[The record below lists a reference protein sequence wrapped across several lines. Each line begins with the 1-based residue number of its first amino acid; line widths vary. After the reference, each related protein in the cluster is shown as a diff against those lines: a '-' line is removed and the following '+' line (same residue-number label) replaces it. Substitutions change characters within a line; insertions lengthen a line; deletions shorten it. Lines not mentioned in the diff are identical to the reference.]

1 MFESGGIGAQIDK
14 KVGALTGNPQAMQQ
28 LQQKQKTQ
36 QGKGVTPDLLDA
48 LALQKVMSDK
58 ALAKQQ
64 LALSQQQ
71 DAGTVVE
78 QMEQKL
84 VGMNKEEL
92 TAQTA
97 GILGERNKKRQQ
109 QVSAGKPPQ
118 QQGQRPPMQMAQGAP
133 QGLPAAPRPPMQM
146 AQGGIIGYA
155 AAGKVSAKEAEKKRI
170 QKLLSDKNITSES
183 WQAMSPEEQQ
193 RVAKV
198 LNISQDN
205 TTIGKILASPLAAAE
220 DLIRAPF
227 RMASNLGT
235 MVGNTDIG
243 QSLGL
248 GEIGQDKPMT
258 SYLDSTN
265 IQQEA
270 MKTQDRVTGK
280 GISGALDIPEVKTS
294 DQKTLDQQLNKIQ
307 GIASGTSPEEPFSA
321 VPKQDG
327 VANRVPAPQVDPNVA
342 GQPPALDVDEQL
354 QEIINTPATDYTTIS
369 KKQATDA
376 MGSKFN
382 TQLDKRMAVDPE
394 AKKQAATETLSGPSQ
409 TPVLD
414 AEGKPVIGPDGKPV
428 MKATGGYDRQGK
440 AEGLAKYLKQK
451 EDLDKAALDPDAI
464 AKRRNQ
470 AYIDGLITGGTG
482 RTGTAA
488 RSQFDANIAKSK
500 QDSISEQKAMYMEDM
515 KFDNEIADKIGTQAL
530 KVFEVYTTDVA
541 KAMDTAATIGV
552 ANLDM
557 FYKEAKM
564 AYDSNQDG
572 IKNKIDAIK
581 TSTAAELNEL
591 IQSQASFEDIS
602 NAANTLVDKMGKLEA
617 EFFLPFQAELLAI
630 ERDLASLGTSEEDKA
645 KRKQLL
651 EQRAEYD
658 TRWEAQ
664 KSFINADSLMKVYR
678 MLIEESARNKG
689 FSSQVRQQVQQIV
702 KSSAGSSQQQ
712 TTGGSSRGISSV
724 LGGQQTGALATLNK
738 YAPAG

>member
-36 QGKGVTPDLLDA
+36 RGKGVPPDLLDA

-58 ALAKQQ
+58 ALARQQ

-265 IQQEA
+265 RQQEA
-270 MKTQDRVTGK
+270 IKTQDRVTGK

-294 DQKTLDQQLNKIQ
+294 DQKTLDQQLNKMQ
-307 GIASGTSPEEPFSA
+307 GIASGTPPEEPFSA

-342 GQPPALDVDEQL
+342 GQPPALDVDQQL

-394 AKKQAATETLSGPSQ
+394 AKKQAVTETLSGPSQ

-451 EDLDKAALDPDAI
+451 EDLDKAALDPDAV

-515 KFDNEIADKIGTQAL
+515 QFDNEIADKIGTQAL

-541 KAMDTAATIGV
+541 KAMDTAATIGI

-564 AYDSNQDG
+564 AYDSNQNG

-581 TSTAAELNEL
+581 TSTAAKLNEL
-591 IQSQASFEDIS
+591 IQSQATMQEIS
-602 NAANTLVDKMGKLEA
+602 SAAINLTKEVGKLKENFYSTLAA
-617 EFFLPFQAELLAI
+617 EKLGIESELTKKETTP
-630 ERDLASLGTSEEDKA
+630 ER
-645 KRKQLL
+645 RKQLL
-651 EQRAEYD
+651 AQLDEYEL
-658 TRWEAQ
+658 RFAAQ
-664 KSFINADSLMKVYR
+664 KEILEADAFMQILKTM
-678 MLIEESARNKG
+678 MEESGRNNG
-689 FSSQVRQQVQQIV
+689 FSSKTKQQVQQIV
-702 KSSAGSSQQQ
+702 KTSTGTSQQQ

>member
-1 MFESGGIGAQIDK
+1 MLQEGGLGAQIDQK
-14 KVGALTGNPQAMQQ
+14 ADAYRGNPDA
-28 LQQKQKTQ
+28 LQKKAKLS
-36 QGKGVTPDLLDA
+36 GDLMDA

-58 ALAKQQ
+58 AMAKQQ

-71 DAGTVVE
+71 DAGSVVE

-97 GILGERNKKRQQ
+97 GIMGERNKQKQKQ
-109 QVSAGKPPQ
+109 ISAAAPPQKPP
-118 QQGQRPPMQMAQGAP
+118 MAQGAP
-133 QGLPAAPRPPMQM
+133 QGLPAAPRSPMQM

-220 DLIRAPF
+220 DLIRLPY
-227 RMASNLGT
+227 RMVDNLGT
-235 MVGNTDIG
+235 IVGNTDIG

-265 IQQEA
+265 RQQEA
-270 MKTQDRVTGK
+270 IKTQDRVTGK

-294 DQKTLDQQLNKIQ
+294 DQKTLDQQLNKMQ
-307 GIASGTSPEEPFSA
+307 GIASGTPPEEPFSA

-342 GQPPALDVDEQL
+342 GQPPALDVDQQL

-369 KKQATDA
+369 KKQATEA

-394 AKKQAATETLSGPSQ
+394 AKKQAVTETLSGPSQ

-451 EDLDKAALDPDAI
+451 EDLDKAALDPDAV

-488 RSQFDANIAKSK
+488 RSQFDTNIAKSK
-500 QDSISEQKAMYMEDM
+500 QASISEQKAMYMEDM
-515 KFDNEIADKIGTQAL
+515 KFDTEIADKIGTQAI
-530 KVFEVYTTDVA
+530 KVFEIYADDVS
-541 KAMDTAATIGV
+541 KAMDTAATVGI

-581 TSTAAELNEL
+581 TSTAANLQEL
-591 IQSQASFEDIS
+591 IQSQATMQEIS
-602 NAANTLVDKMGKLEA
+602 SAAINLTKEVGKLKENFYSTLAA
-617 EFFLPFQAELLAI
+617 EKLGIESELNKKETTPA
-630 ERDLASLGTSEEDKA
+630 R
-645 KRKQLL
+645 RKQLL
-651 EQRAEYD
+651 AQLDEYEL
-658 TRWEAQ
+658 RFAAQ
-664 KSFINADSLMKVYR
+664 KEILEADAFMQILKTM
-678 MLIEESARNKG
+678 MEESGRNNG
-689 FSSQVRQQVQQIV
+689 FSSKTKQQVQQIV
-702 KSSAGSSQQQ
+702 KTSTGTSQQQ

-724 LGGQQTGALATLNK
+724 LGGQQTGAAATLNK
-738 YAPAG
+738 YAPVG

>member
-1 MFESGGIGAQIDK
+1 MLQEGGLGAQIDQK
-14 KVGALTGNPQAMQQ
+14 ADAYRGNPDA
-28 LQQKQKTQ
+28 LQKKAKLS
-36 QGKGVTPDLLDA
+36 GDLMDA

-58 ALAKQQ
+58 AMAKQQ

-71 DAGTVVE
+71 DAGSIVE

-97 GILGERNKKRQQ
+97 GIMGERNKKRQQ
-109 QVSAGKPPQ
+109 QMSAAKPPQ
-118 QQGQRPPMQMAQGAP
+118 P
-133 QGLPAAPRPPMQM
+133 QGLPAAPRPPMNM
-146 AQGGIIGYA
+146 AQGGIIGYKK
-155 AAGKVSAKEAEKKRI
+155 GDKVSAAEAEKKRI
-170 QKLLSDKNITSES
+170 LKLLSDKNVTSES
-183 WQAMSPEEQQ
+183 WKAMSPEEQQ
-193 RVAKV
+193 RVTKV

-220 DLIRAPF
+220 DLIRLPY
-227 RMASNLGT
+227 RMVDNLGT
-235 MVGNTDIG
+235 IVGNTDIG

-248 GEIGQDKPMT
+248 GTIGQDKPLT

-265 IQQEA
+265 RQQEA
-270 MKTQDRVTGK
+270 MKTQDRVTDK
-280 GISGALDIPEVKTS
+280 GIAGALGIPEES
-294 DQKTLDQQLNKIQ
+294 FN
-307 GIASGTSPEEPFSA
+307 AAPEEYIKRMKDTEVDPS
-321 VPKQDG
+321 VL
-327 VANRVPAPQVDPNVA
+327 APVGDPTDPTDPTDPNVA
-342 GQPPALDVDEQL
+342 GQPPELNVDQQL

-394 AKKQAATETLSGPSQ
+394 AKKQAETETLSGPSQ

-451 EDLDKAALDPDAI
+451 EDLDKAALDPDAV

-488 RSQFDANIAKSK
+488 RSQFDTNIAKSK
-500 QDSISEQKAMYMEDM
+500 QASISEQKAMYMEDM
-515 KFDNEIADKIGTQAL
+515 KFDTEIADKIGTQAI
-530 KVFEVYTTDVA
+530 KVFEIYADDVS
-541 KAMDTAATIGV
+541 KAMDTAATIGI

-581 TSTAAELNEL
+581 TSTAADLNKL
-591 IQSQASFEDIS
+591 IQSQASFQDIS
-602 NAANTLVDKMGKLEA
+602 NAANSLYDKMGKLET
-617 EFFLPFQAELLAI
+617 EFFAPFQAELLTI
-630 ERDLASLGTSEEDKA
+630 ESELTEKGLSTER
-645 KRKQLL
+645 RKQLL
-651 EQRAEYD
+651 AQRAEYD
-658 TRWEAQ
+658 SRWEAH
-664 KSFINADSLMKVYR
+664 KSFIDGDKLMQIYKK
-678 MLIEESARNKG
+678 LLEESASNNG
-689 FSSQVRQQVQQIV
+689 FSSELTTQIENMTKESTGTSREQVKGLANARQQAIL
-702 KSSAGSSQQQ
+702 KKQQQ
-712 TTGGSSRGISSV
+712 ATTNYV
-724 LGGQQTGALATLNK
+724 PTD
-738 YAPAG
+738 

>member
-36 QGKGVTPDLLDA
+36 RGKGVPPDLLDA

-265 IQQEA
+265 RQQEA

-294 DQKTLDQQLNKIQ
+294 DQKTLDQQLNKMQ
-307 GIASGTSPEEPFSA
+307 GIASGTPPEEPFSA

-342 GQPPALDVDEQL
+342 GQPPALDVDQQL

-394 AKKQAATETLSGPSQ
+394 AKKQAVTETLSGPSQ

-451 EDLDKAALDPDAI
+451 EDLDKAALDPDAV

-541 KAMDTAATIGV
+541 KAMDTAATIGI

-564 AYDSNQDG
+564 AYDSNQNG

-581 TSTAAELNEL
+581 TSTAAKLNEL
-591 IQSQASFEDIS
+591 IQSQATMQEIS
-602 NAANTLVDKMGKLEA
+602 SAAINLTKEVGKLKENFYSTLAA
-617 EFFLPFQAELLAI
+617 EKLGIESELTKKETTP
-630 ERDLASLGTSEEDKA
+630 ER
-645 KRKQLL
+645 RKQLL
-651 EQRAEYD
+651 AQLDEYEL
-658 TRWEAQ
+658 RFAAQ
-664 KSFINADSLMKVYR
+664 KEILEADAFMQILKTM
-678 MLIEESARNKG
+678 MEESGRNNG
-689 FSSQVRQQVQQIV
+689 FSSKTKQQVQQIV
-702 KSSAGSSQQQ
+702 KTSTGTSQQQ

-724 LGGQQTGALATLNK
+724 LGGQQTGAAATLNK

>member
-280 GISGALDIPEVKTS
+280 GISGALNIPEVKTP
-294 DQKTLDQQLNKIQ
+294 DQKTLDQQLSKIQ
-307 GIASGTSPEEPFSA
+307 DIASGTSPEEPFSA

-342 GQPPALDVDEQL
+342 GQPPALDVDQQL

-394 AKKQAATETLSGPSQ
+394 AKKQAVTETLSGPSQ

-451 EDLDKAALDPDAI
+451 EDLDKAALDPDAV

-541 KAMDTAATIGV
+541 KAMDTAATIGI

-581 TSTAAELNEL
+581 TSTAAKLNEL
-591 IQSQASFEDIS
+591 IQSQATMQEIS
-602 NAANTLVDKMGKLEA
+602 SAAINLTKEVGKLKENFYSTLAA
-617 EFFLPFQAELLAI
+617 EKLGIESELTKKETTP
-630 ERDLASLGTSEEDKA
+630 ER
-645 KRKQLL
+645 RKQLL
-651 EQRAEYD
+651 AQLDEYEL
-658 TRWEAQ
+658 RFAAQ
-664 KSFINADSLMKVYR
+664 KEILEADAFMQILKTM
-678 MLIEESARNKG
+678 MEESGRNNG
-689 FSSQVRQQVQQIV
+689 FSSKTKQQVQQIV
-702 KSSAGSSQQQ
+702 KTSTGTSQQQ

>member
-109 QVSAGKPPQ
+109 QVSSGKPPQ
-118 QQGQRPPMQMAQGAP
+118 QQGQRPPLQMAQGAP
-133 QGLPAAPRPPMQM
+133 QGLPAAPRPPTQFA

-265 IQQEA
+265 RQQEA

-294 DQKTLDQQLNKIQ
+294 DQKTLDQQLNKMQ
-307 GIASGTSPEEPFSA
+307 GIASGTPPEEPFSA
-321 VPKQDG
+321 VPQQDG

-342 GQPPALDVDEQL
+342 GQPPELNVDQQL

-394 AKKQAATETLSGPSQ
+394 AKKQAVTETLSGPSQ

-541 KAMDTAATIGV
+541 KAMDTASTIGI

-581 TSTAAELNEL
+581 TSTVAKLDEL
-591 IQSQASFEDIS
+591 IQSQATMREIS
-602 NAANTLVDKMGKLEA
+602 SAAINLTKEVGKLKENFYSTLAA
-617 EFFLPFQAELLAI
+617 EKLGIESELTKKETTP
-630 ERDLASLGTSEEDKA
+630 ER
-645 KRKQLL
+645 RKQLL
-651 EQRAEYD
+651 AQLDEYEL
-658 TRWEAQ
+658 RFAAQ
-664 KSFINADSLMKVYR
+664 KEILEADAFMQILKTM
-678 MLIEESARNKG
+678 MEESGRNNG
-689 FSSQVRQQVQQIV
+689 FSSQTKQQVQQIV
-702 KSSAGSSQQQ
+702 KTSTGTSQQQ

>member
-280 GISGALDIPEVKTS
+280 GISGALNIPEVKTP

-307 GIASGTSPEEPFSA
+307 DIASGTSPEEPFSA

-342 GQPPALDVDEQL
+342 GQPPALDVDQQL

-394 AKKQAATETLSGPSQ
+394 AKKQAVTETLSGPSQ

-451 EDLDKAALDPDAI
+451 EDLDKAALDPDAV

-541 KAMDTAATIGV
+541 KAMDTAATIGI

-581 TSTAAELNEL
+581 TSTAAKLNEL
-591 IQSQASFEDIS
+591 IQSQATMQEIS
-602 NAANTLVDKMGKLEA
+602 SAAINLTKEVGKLKENFYSTLAA
-617 EFFLPFQAELLAI
+617 EKLGIESELTKKETTP
-630 ERDLASLGTSEEDKA
+630 ER
-645 KRKQLL
+645 RKQLL
-651 EQRAEYD
+651 AQLDEYEL
-658 TRWEAQ
+658 RFAAQ
-664 KSFINADSLMKVYR
+664 KEILEADAFMQILKTM
-678 MLIEESARNKG
+678 MEESGRNNG
-689 FSSQVRQQVQQIV
+689 FSSKTKQQVQQIV
-702 KSSAGSSQQQ
+702 KTSTGTSQQQ

-724 LGGQQTGALATLNK
+724 LGGQQTGAVATLNK

>member
-1 MFESGGIGAQIDK
+1 MFGSGGIGAQIDK

-97 GILGERNKKRQQ
+97 GIMGERNKQRQQ
-109 QVSAGKPPQ
+109 QVSSGKPPQ
-118 QQGQRPPMQMAQGAP
+118 ATSQRPPMQMAQGAPQGAP

-155 AAGKVSAKEAEKKRI
+155 TGGITDIDVENWLKDNPNVFPQGSDAVRRKAAMEALTKEA
-170 QKLLSDKNITSES
+170 TSERRNAPVS
-183 WQAMSPEEQQ
+183 TQERAEFKKNNPTVFPKAEDSVIDKIIQEERFGTRTLSPEPI
-193 RVAKV
+193 AKD
-198 LNISQDN
+198 ISVGSKSISDAQSSALQGAMG
-205 TTIGKILASPLAAAE
+205 IGGGSPQAGSISGIAAE
-220 DLIRAPF
+220 AKR
-227 RMASNLGT
+227 
-235 MVGNTDIG
+235 
-243 QSLGL
+243 
-248 GEIGQDKPMT
+248 
-258 SYLDSTN
+258 
-265 IQQEA
+265 
-270 MKTQDRVTGK
+270 
-280 GISGALDIPEVKTS
+280 
-294 DQKTLDQQLNKIQ
+294 
-307 GIASGTSPEEPFSA
+307 
-321 VPKQDG
+321 KQDAIAQQGQQPVG
-327 VANRVPAPQVDPNVA
+327 VLKPGGIPSVPDMKGAGVLEPPAGQPPA
-342 GQPPALDVDEQL
+342 GQPPALDVDQQL

-394 AKKQAATETLSGPSQ
+394 AKKQAVTETLSGPSQ

-414 AEGKPVIGPDGKPV
+414 AEGKPVIGPEGKPV

-464 AKRRNQ
+464 AKGRNQ
-470 AYIDGLITGGTG
+470 AYMDGLITGGTG

-488 RSQFDANIAKSK
+488 RSRFDANIARSK

-541 KAMDTAATIGV
+541 KAMDTASTIGI

-581 TSTAAELNEL
+581 TSTAAKLNEL
-591 IQSQASFEDIS
+591 IQSQATMQEIS
-602 NAANTLVDKMGKLEA
+602 SAAINLTKEVGKLKENFYSTLAA
-617 EFFLPFQAELLAI
+617 EKLGIESELTKK
-630 ERDLASLGTSEEDKA
+630 ETTSER
-645 KRKQLL
+645 RKQLL
-651 EQRAEYD
+651 AQLDEYEI
-658 TRWEAQ
+658 RFAAQ
-664 KSFINADSLMKVYR
+664 KEILEADAFMQILKTM
-678 MLIEESARNKG
+678 MEESGRNNG
-689 FSSQVRQQVQQIV
+689 FSSQTKQQVQQIV
-702 KSSAGSSQQQ
+702 KTSTGTSQQQ

-724 LGGQQTGALATLNK
+724 LGGQQTGAAATLNK

>member
-235 MVGNTDIG
+235 IVGNTDIG

-265 IQQEA
+265 RQQEA

-294 DQKTLDQQLNKIQ
+294 DQKTLDQQLNKMQ
-307 GIASGTSPEEPFSA
+307 GIASGTPPEEPFSA

-342 GQPPALDVDEQL
+342 GQPPALDVDQQL

-394 AKKQAATETLSGPSQ
+394 AKKQAVTETLSGPSQ

-451 EDLDKAALDPDAI
+451 EDLDKAALDPDAV

-541 KAMDTAATIGV
+541 KAMDTAATIGI

-581 TSTAAELNEL
+581 TSTAAKLNEL
-591 IQSQASFEDIS
+591 IQSQATMQEIS
-602 NAANTLVDKMGKLEA
+602 SAAINLTKEVGKLKENFYSTLAA
-617 EFFLPFQAELLAI
+617 EKLGIESELTKKETTP
-630 ERDLASLGTSEEDKA
+630 ER
-645 KRKQLL
+645 RKQLL
-651 EQRAEYD
+651 AQLDEYEL
-658 TRWEAQ
+658 RFAAQ
-664 KSFINADSLMKVYR
+664 KEILEADAFMQILKTM
-678 MLIEESARNKG
+678 MEESGRNNG
-689 FSSQVRQQVQQIV
+689 FSSKTKQQVQQIV
-702 KSSAGSSQQQ
+702 KTSTGTSQQQ

>member
-36 QGKGVTPDLLDA
+36 RGKGVPPDLLDA

-280 GISGALDIPEVKTS
+280 GISGALNIPEVKTP
-294 DQKTLDQQLNKIQ
+294 DQKTLDQQLSKIQ
-307 GIASGTSPEEPFSA
+307 DIASGTSPEEPFSA

-342 GQPPALDVDEQL
+342 GQPPALDVDQQL

-394 AKKQAATETLSGPSQ
+394 AKKQAVTETLSGPSQ

-451 EDLDKAALDPDAI
+451 EDLDKAALDPDAV

-541 KAMDTAATIGV
+541 KAMDTAATIGI

-564 AYDSNQDG
+564 AYDSNQNG

-581 TSTAAELNEL
+581 TSTAAKLNEL
-591 IQSQASFEDIS
+591 IQSQATMQEIS
-602 NAANTLVDKMGKLEA
+602 SAAINLTKEVGKLKENFYSTLAA
-617 EFFLPFQAELLAI
+617 EKLGIESELTKKETTP
-630 ERDLASLGTSEEDKA
+630 ER
-645 KRKQLL
+645 RKQLL
-651 EQRAEYD
+651 AQLDEYEL
-658 TRWEAQ
+658 RFAAQ
-664 KSFINADSLMKVYR
+664 KEILEADAFMQILKTM
-678 MLIEESARNKG
+678 MEESGRNNG
-689 FSSQVRQQVQQIV
+689 FSSKTKQQVQQIV
-702 KSSAGSSQQQ
+702 KTSTGTSQQQ

-724 LGGQQTGALATLNK
+724 LGGQQTGAAATLNK

>member
-36 QGKGVTPDLLDA
+36 RGKGVPPDLLDA

-280 GISGALDIPEVKTS
+280 GISGALNIPEVKTP
-294 DQKTLDQQLNKIQ
+294 DQKTLDQQLSKIQ
-307 GIASGTSPEEPFSA
+307 DIASGTSPEEPFSA

-342 GQPPALDVDEQL
+342 GQPPALDVDQQL

-394 AKKQAATETLSGPSQ
+394 AKKQAVTETLSGPSQ

-451 EDLDKAALDPDAI
+451 EDLDKAALDPDAV

-541 KAMDTAATIGV
+541 KAMDTAATIGI

-564 AYDSNQDG
+564 AYDSNQNG

-581 TSTAAELNEL
+581 TSTAAKLNEL
-591 IQSQASFEDIS
+591 IQSQATMQEIS
-602 NAANTLVDKMGKLEA
+602 SAAINLTKEVGKLKENFYSTLAA
-617 EFFLPFQAELLAI
+617 EKLGIESELTKKETTP
-630 ERDLASLGTSEEDKA
+630 ER
-645 KRKQLL
+645 RKQLL
-651 EQRAEYD
+651 AQLDEYEL
-658 TRWEAQ
+658 RFAAQ
-664 KSFINADSLMKVYR
+664 KEILEADAFMQILKTM
-678 MLIEESARNKG
+678 MEESGRNNG
-689 FSSQVRQQVQQIV
+689 FSSKTKQQVQQIV
-702 KSSAGSSQQQ
+702 KTSTGTSQQQ

-724 LGGQQTGALATLNK
+724 LGGQQTGAPATLNK